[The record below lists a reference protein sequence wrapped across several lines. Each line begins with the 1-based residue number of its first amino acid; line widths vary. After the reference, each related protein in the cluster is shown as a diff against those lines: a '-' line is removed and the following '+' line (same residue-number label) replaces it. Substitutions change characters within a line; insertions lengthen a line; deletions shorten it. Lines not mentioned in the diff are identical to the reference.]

1 MACRHHAG
9 MSQKRPDVEQAYQHC
24 LALARDHYENFPTAS
39 RLLPADQRPAVAAIY
54 AFARH
59 ADDIAD
65 EGDAS
70 PEVRLKRL
78 EAWEAL
84 FERCLKDRV
93 DHPVF
98 LALGDAIRR
107 FELPAEPFHELLV
120 AFRMD
125 VSIHAYASPQELLFY
140 CRHSAS
146 PIGRLLLALNSIH
159 HPGAIAAS
167 DQLCTAL
174 QLTNFWQ
181 DLSTDLARGRCY
193 LCEEWLGAA
202 GLSSERLLQGGV
214 DAQALQPV
222 LDRAIAFTDERYAEA
237 RPLPAYLPLRLRLQ
251 AVATLCGG
259 RAILRRLRR
268 TSPLDARPALSRR
281 QWLAM
286 IPRMT
291 GMLATS
297 YLHPRSWTA

>member
-1 MACRHHAG
+1 
-9 MSQKRPDVEQAYQHC
+9 MSHECPDVEQAYQHC
-24 LALARDHYENFPTAS
+24 LALARSHYENFPTAS
-39 RLLPADQRPAVAAIY
+39 HLLPADQRPAVAAIY

-84 FERCLKDRV
+84 FERCLKEPV

-107 FELPAEPFHELLV
+107 FNLPTEPFHDLLV

-140 CRHSAS
+140 CQHSAS
-146 PIGRLLLALNSIH
+146 PIGRLLLALNGVH
-159 HPGAIAAS
+159 HAGAIAAS

-181 DLSTDLARGRCY
+181 DLAVDLTRGRCY
-193 LCEEWLGAA
+193 LCEEWLDAV
-202 GLSSERLLQGGV
+202 GLSSERLLQGDI
-214 DAQALQPV
+214 DAEALQPA
-222 LDRAIAFTDERYAEA
+222 LEQAIGFTDRLFAQA
-237 RPLPAYLPLRLRLQ
+237 KALPSYLPLRLRLQ
-251 AVATLCGG
+251 GIATLCGG
-259 RAILRRLRR
+259 RTILQRLHQ
-268 TSPLDARPALSRR
+268 TSPLTQRPTLSRR
-281 QWLAM
+281 QWLSM
-286 IPRMT
+286 LPRMA
-291 GMLATS
+291 GMLAGS
-297 YLHPRSWTA
+297 YLRPRSKVL

>member
-1 MACRHHAG
+1 
-9 MSQKRPDVEQAYQHC
+9 MSHERPDVEQAYQHC

-39 RLLPADQRPAVAAIY
+39 HLLPAAQRPAVAAIY

-78 EAWEAL
+78 EAWEL
-84 FERCLKDRV
+84 LLERCAREPV

-98 LALGDAIRR
+98 LALGDAIHR
-107 FELPAEPFHELLV
+107 FKLPLEPFHELLV

-146 PIGRLLLALNSIH
+146 PIGRLLLALNGVQ
-159 HPGAIAAS
+159 HPSAIAAS
-167 DQLCTAL
+167 DKLCTAL

-181 DLSTDLARGRCY
+181 DLSIDLPRGRCY
-193 LCEEWLGAA
+193 LCEEWLTAA
-202 GLSSERLLQGGV
+202 DLSSEALLQGEI
-214 DAQALQPV
+214 DADALQPA
-222 LDRAIAFTDERYAEA
+222 LAQAIAFTDGLFAEA
-237 RPLPAYLPLRLRLQ
+237 RALPQYLPLRLRLQ
-251 AVATLCGG
+251 GIATLCGG
-259 RAILRRLRR
+259 RAILHRLRQS
-268 TSPLDARPALSRR
+268 SPLAARPTLSRR
-281 QWLAM
+281 QWLSMLPHMA
-286 IPRMT
+286 
-291 GMLATS
+291 GMLMGS
-297 YLHPRSWTA
+297 YLGPRDRAA

>member
-1 MACRHHAG
+1 
-9 MSQKRPDVEQAYQHC
+9 MSHERPDVEQAYQHC
-24 LALARDHYENFPTAS
+24 LALARSHYENFPTAS
-39 RLLPADQRPAVAAIY
+39 RLLPANQRPAVAAIY

-78 EAWEAL
+78 EAWEL
-84 FERCLKDRV
+84 LLERCIRERV

-107 FELPAEPFHELLV
+107 FELPAEPLHELLV

-125 VSIHAYASPQELLFY
+125 VSIHAYATPQELLFY

-146 PIGRLLLALNSIH
+146 PIGRLLLALNGVQ
-159 HPGAIAAS
+159 HPAAIAAS

-181 DLSTDLARGRCY
+181 DLSIDLSRGRCY
-193 LCEEWLGAA
+193 LCEQWLAAA
-202 GLSSERLLQGGV
+202 GLSSERLLQGGI
-214 DAQALQPV
+214 DADALRPALQQ
-222 LDRAIAFTDERYAEA
+222 AIAFTDTLYAGA
-237 RPLPAYLPLRLRLQ
+237 RALPAYLPLRLRLQ
-251 AVATLCGG
+251 AIATLCGG
-259 RAILRRLRR
+259 RAILRQLRQAP
-268 TSPLDARPALSRR
+268 PLAARPVLSRR
-281 QWLAM
+281 RWLSM
-286 IPRMT
+286 LPRLA

-297 YLHPRSWTA
+297 YLRPKGRAA